1 MSSELSLLI
10 PDFRKKVSAVIAAC
24 KARNVRM
31 EVLTT
36 LITPLEQAALWKQG
50 RTATDAELKA
60 LALDNAGAHYLAS
73 LIRLAQPKET
83 NLVTES
89 LPGCSWHQWGE
100 SACCVWIDKRNRLNF
115 SPQAREGVN
124 PYNGYDIL
132 AEEAIKA
139 GIIHGNVFD
148 DNVKES
154 WTLLQYRPER
164 SPNNVYTLIQID
176 AEMKKRFAK

>member
-1 MSSELSLLI
+1 MATELSLLI

-36 LITPLEQAALWKQG
+36 LISPLEQAALWKQG

-73 LIRLAQPKET
+73 LIRQAQPKET
-83 NLVTES
+83 NLVTDA

-100 SACCVWIDKRNRLNF
+100 AACCVWIDKRNKLNW
-115 SPQAREGVN
+115 SPHAREGFN

-132 AEEAIKA
+132 AEEAAKVE
-139 GIIHGNVFD
+139 IIHGNSF
-148 DNVKES
+148 DNVKEG
-154 WTLLQYRPER
+154 WTLLQYG
-164 SPNNVYTLIQID
+164 PNKRRTMSTLFS
-176 AEMKKRFAK
+176 KLTPK